1 MSRLTGPPRAEVI
14 GRVAHDLRATL
25 NAIAGW
31 GGALETAPLSP
42 DDIRRA
48 GAALTRQAHLTS
60 RKLDAALDLWRLDV
74 GLMDFTPSAADAAS
88 LARAAVGTCVDAS
101 AQRGIA
107 CDVVCADDSLAV
119 HVNSRR
125 VVQALALLVEE
136 IIGLAPVNGR
146 VTIHVER
153 DADDVRIAVVPA
165 GGATPRGNSW
175 PFTRSLAVA
184 LIEMQGGRV
193 DAGDGGAFTIS
204 LPCAPASALTDGDQ
218 MPRDD
223 G

>member
-1 MSRLTGPPRAEVI
+1 MSRLTAPPRAEVI

-31 GGALETAPLSP
+31 GGALEAAPLSA
-42 DDIRRA
+42 DDVRRA

-74 GLMDFTPSAADAAS
+74 GLVDFTPSSAGAAS
-88 LARAAVGTCVDAS
+88 LARAAVGSCVDIS
-101 AQRGIA
+101 TQHGIA
-107 CDVVCADDSLAV
+107 CDVVCADDALEV

-136 IIGLAPVNGR
+136 IIGLVPANGR
-146 VTIHVER
+146 VTLHIQRE
-153 DADDVRIAVVPA
+153 ADDVRIAVVPTD
-165 GGATPRGNSW
+165 GAAPRGNSW

-204 LPCAPASALTDGDQ
+204 LPCAPASA
-218 MPRDD
+218 
-223 G
+223 